1 MSSRFAV
8 PAGTRL
14 ASLDA
19 DAARRLLDRGRARDA
34 SVADSVAAIL
44 ADVRERGDEALIEQ
58 AARFDGVQGVRLEVP
73 RPEWESALE
82 RLDPPVRAALD
93 EAARNITAFH
103 RAQLPEPIE
112 LEIRPGMRVGR
123 RPDPLDRVAVYVP
136 GGRAAYPSSVLMGV
150 LPARAAGVRE
160 VVVCSPAGP
169 GGSPPA
175 TVLAAC
181 ALTGVDR
188 LFAIGGAGAVGAAAY
203 GTATVP
209 AADKIVGPG
218 NAYVTEAK
226 RQVSGVVA
234 TDLPA
239 GPSEVLVLAD
249 DDCDPVLIAF
259 ELMAQAEHDPDAA
272 SVLVTT
278 SETLL
283 RAVADALEL
292 ELPGQPRS
300 AIIEASLAAGGA
312 LLLADDEDEMVAFA
326 NRYAA
331 EHLALYVRE
340 PRRLLPRLRN
350 AGAVFLGE
358 PSSVAFGDYMTGA
371 NHVLPTSG
379 MGRASSGLGT
389 LDFVRWTSYQ
399 ELDAAAAA
407 RLAGM
412 TGALADAEGLPAHAG
427 AARLRSGGAR

>member
-1 MSSRFAV
+1 MTTRYSI
-8 PAGTRL
+8 PAGTRIG
-14 ASLDA
+14 SLSERA
-19 DAARRLLDRGRARDA
+19 TRRLLDRGRAGDPD
-34 SVADSVAAIL
+34 VARTVSRIL
-44 ADVRERGDEALIEQ
+44 ADVRERGDAALTEQ
-58 AARFDGVQGVRLEVP
+58 AARFDGVDALRLEVP
-73 RPEWESALE
+73 RREWDAALN

-93 EAARNITAFH
+93 EAARNIGEFH
-103 RAQLPEPIE
+103 RAQLPSTIE
-112 LEIRPGMRVGR
+112 VEIRPGMKVGR

-136 GGRAAYPSSVLMGV
+136 GGRAAYPSSVLMGA

-169 GGSPPA
+169 GGAPPE

-181 ALTGVDR
+181 ALAGVDR
-188 LFAIGGAGAVGAAAY
+188 LFAVGGAGAVGAAAY
-203 GTATVP
+203 GTRTVP

-249 DDCDPVLIAF
+249 DDCDPRRVAF
-259 ELMAQAEHDPDAA
+259 EMLAQAEHDPDAA

-278 SETLL
+278 SERLL
-283 RAVADALEL
+283 RGVREAIEL
-292 ELPGQPRS
+292 DLAAQPRHEVI
-300 AIIEASLAAGGA
+300 AASLASAGA
-312 LLLADDEDEMVAFA
+312 LLLADDEAEMVAFA

-340 PRRLLPRLRN
+340 PRRLLPELRC

-379 MGRASSGLGT
+379 MGRGSSGLGT

-399 ELDAAAAA
+399 ELDAVAAA
-407 RLAGM
+407 RLAPM
-412 TGALADAEGLPAHAG
+412 TAALADAEGLPAHAA
-427 AARLRSGGAR
+427 AARLRAAEAR